1 MELGNRHVIFAA
13 FESFLMKYLFRMKF
27 ALSLHFQ
34 NTHNLN
40 VNYLLTTIY
49 IILLVL
55 QEEVRMVCQ

>member
-1 MELGNRHVIFAA
+1 MLYFKSFFKKKMNR
-13 FESFLMKYLFRMKF
+13 KKF

-34 NTHNLN
+34 NTHNLS